1 MATNLS
7 EQITH
12 EMHYDKIFKM
22 MENEPYARM
31 LGIKLIE
38 LGPGSATAELIP
50 NENMVNAHGT
60 VHGGIIFSLADYVFA
75 AASNSYGRTA
85 VGVNNNVNFM
95 SAGKVGQTLT
105 ATAKE
110 IKKTNRL
117 AWFSIHVYS
126 SEQLI
131 ATMEAMV
138 YRMNH
143 HFVGIDE

>member
-1 MATNLS
+1 MTANLTD
-7 EQITH
+7 QTTH
-12 EMHYDKIFKM
+12 QMYYDKIFTT
-22 MENEPYARM
+22 MENEPFARF

-38 LGPGSATAELIP
+38 LGPGSATAELTP
-50 NENMVNAHGT
+50 DENMVNAHGT

-75 AASNSYGRTA
+75 AASNSYGRTS

-95 SAGKVGQTLT
+95 SAGKLGQTLT

-117 AWFSIHVYS
+117 AWYSIHVYS
-126 SEQLI
+126 GEDLI

-138 YRMNH
+138 YRKNQS
-143 HFVGIDE
+143 FVEGA